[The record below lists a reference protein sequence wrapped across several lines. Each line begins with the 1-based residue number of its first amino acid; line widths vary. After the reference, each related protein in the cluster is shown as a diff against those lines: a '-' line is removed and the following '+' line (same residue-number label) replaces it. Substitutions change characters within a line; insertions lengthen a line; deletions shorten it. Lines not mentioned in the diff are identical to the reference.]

1 MIIYFD
7 TEFTVL
13 GPGAQLISL
22 GMVTDRGKEFYAEF
36 TDYNLPACSSW
47 LRENVLSNLLFTTA
61 GMKKGKTIDE
71 MGVLTYKDVSNEKWR
86 GNMYV
91 LGNSNV
97 VLHNLIKWLEQF
109 KDQQIQLVSDVCHYD
124 MVLLC
129 NLFGGAF
136 NLPKNVAPACYDI
149 CQDIAAR
156 KRHQDLLF
164 DHAEFSC
171 VEEYNEFFRN
181 IQRGSFCRY
190 PSSKLM
196 KEAFDKSREK
206 LYLEFHDA
214 LPEGSK
220 HNSLYDAK
228 IIKGIYEG
236 MRKE

>member
-61 GMKKGKTIDE
+61 GMKNGKVIDE
-71 MGVLTYKDVSNEKWR
+71 MGVLTYKDVSSEKWH

-97 VLHNLIKWLEQF
+97 VLHNLIKWLKQF
-109 KDQQIQLVSDVCHYD
+109 KDQQIQFVSDVCHYD

-149 CQDIAAR
+149 CQDF
-156 KRHQDLLF
+156 L
-164 DHAEFSC
+164 
-171 VEEYNEFFRN
+171 NRN
-181 IQRGSFCRY
+181 VGADD
-190 PSSKLM
+190 M
-196 KEAFDKSREK
+196 MDAFDLSREELCLK
-206 LYLEFHDA
+206 LTGS
-214 LPEGSK
+214 LPDGIK

-228 IIKGIYEG
+228 VIKAIFEG